1 MGERVDPLWAIQAIW
16 ALTILNPARGVGS
29 SRKEFKTV
37 MSNATLSLPAP
48 GESAAPLRGLDR
60 AAILMMALDPAQC
73 ANVLRSI
80 PEDEVELLTA
90 RMARIERIAPPQV
103 EAVLEEFHMAA
114 ARHDVHLAGSL
125 QSVQAI
131 LTEAFGKEQ
140 ATRLVDRLTK
150 TLTEA
155 DGDFGNLRKVE
166 PAQLAKF
173 VQDEHPQSIA
183 LIVAHLDPSQAAG
196 LLSALPSSLRLSVTR
211 RIASLGRVSPESVR
225 TVAGVVRQKLKNL
238 GELSREVSGGVRAV
252 ADVFNRLDT
261 ATCAEMLEEL
271 ERVDPVLF
279 ENVRRFMFV
288 FEDLLSIDRAAMT
301 ELIQRVD
308 RATLVTALKGTS
320 DDLRRYVMSCMAV
333 RAAELLKDDL
343 DVAGPVKLKV
353 VDAAQQSV
361 ITTARE
367 LEKQGAISLKSTGA
381 DQYVQ

>member
-1 MGERVDPLWAIQAIW
+1 MSVVQAEPI
-16 ALTILNPARGVGS
+16 T
-29 SRKEFKTV
+29 
-37 MSNATLSLPAP
+37 
-48 GESAAPLRGLDR
+48 LRGIDR
-60 AAILMMALDPAQC
+60 AVVLLMALDPASC

-80 PEDEVELLTA
+80 PEDEVEVLTA
-90 RMARIERIAPPQV
+90 RMARMDRVSPEQIEH
-103 EAVLEEFHMAA
+103 VLEQVHVAA
-114 ARHDVHLAGSL
+114 ARQDVHLAGSL

-131 LTEAFGKEQ
+131 LTEAFGREQ

-166 PAQLAKF
+166 PQQLAKF
-173 VQDEHPQSIA
+173 VQDEHPQAVA
-183 LIVAHLDPSQAAG
+183 LILAHLDPSQAAG
-196 LLSALPSSLRLSVTR
+196 LLSALPPATRVSVAR
-211 RIASLGRVSPESVR
+211 RVAALGRVSPESVR
-225 TVAGVVRQKLKNL
+225 TVAAVVKQKLKNF

-271 ERVDPVLF
+271 EKEDPALF

-288 FEDLLSIDRAAMT
+288 FEDLLNVDRSAIT

-308 RATLVTALKGTS
+308 RSVLVTALKGTS
-320 DDLRRYVMSCMAV
+320 DDLRRYVMSCMAS
-333 RAAELLKDDL
+333 RAAELLRDDL

-353 VDAAQQSV
+353 VDAAQQSI

-367 LEKQGAISLKSTGA
+367 LEKQGLLSLKSAGG